1 LYSDIVRRRGMRE
14 TVKNLSVLLFA
25 LFVIGQLVGL
35 YVFHQFWIWTA
46 AGLGASLGMFVVTYQ
61 EGTA

>member
-1 LYSDIVRRRGMRE
+1 MRE